1 MEKLGDGLV
10 TLLNGLLGMVDA
22 LFSPLSFVILL
33 LAVSIVWLCLVEIDE
48 MDRQGSKPEVPR
60 H

>member
-10 TLLNGLLGMVDA
+10 TLLNGLLEMVDA